1 MVIHSALVRSHQSA
15 SARVASASC
24 VPRGYNTARLSRV
37 RPSIKRKPDVRGA
50 HTIRV
55 FLLCPL
61 LSRSLLSAYRI
72 TVWPVAAPLCLYLSN
87 KSGHCDASSD
97 GDGFKVVCVGWKSKK
112 ARFSPGA
119 PHPKKGRCSP
129 EKQESKIFA
138 GQAPPPKGP
147 RLSRNRTQKAQE
159 SKIFCRFIGPPQKV
173 VTSQTARFFPGG
185 LALRF
190 SANGGPAAPMPIGP

>member
-1 MVIHSALVRSHQSA
+1 MLWLWLLYGYTLGPSPVPPICLCSGSFGLVG
-15 SARVASASC
+15 

-50 HTIRV
+50 TPFVYFVCVR
-55 FLLCPL
+55 C
-61 LSRSLLSAYRI
+61 SR
-72 TVWPVAAPLCLYLSN
+72 
-87 KSGHCDASSD
+87 GHCYPLTGSQSGPWPRHFVCIYPINLGIVTPLRN

-159 SKIFCRFIGPPQKV
+159 SKIFSGR
-173 VTSQTARFFPGG
+173 
-185 LALRF
+185 L
-190 SANGGPAAPMPIGP
+190 SAAFQR